1 MGFNS
6 VFKALK
12 ALWSKNILFTKKYFC
27 NVMHI
32 IMIAICVS
40 GPTAS
45 SPWLDAVDLFY
56 FKQNFTA
63 VSNWP
68 GFAYC
73 ILTVNYIVL
82 SGVVLTNTCS

>member
-1 MGFNS
+1 
-6 VFKALK
+6 
-12 ALWSKNILFTKKYFC
+12 
-27 NVMHI
+27 MHI

-63 VSNWP
+63 VSN
-68 GFAYC
+68 
-73 ILTVNYIVL
+73 
-82 SGVVLTNTCS
+82 